1 MSEHV
6 EPVEPAESAESA
18 ERVERVEH
26 VESAESVESVE
37 SVRRRGR
44 SETLTGTVSL
54 PFPEYEEPPA
64 DPIGLPRRWLE
75 GAEEVGVR
83 EPRALALA
91 TADTAGRPSTR
102 IVAVSRITAT
112 GLVFTTHHG
121 SAKEREL
128 RANPWAS
135 GLLYWRETSRQVS
148 VGGRVRRL
156 PDATADVLWAARP
169 VFTHAMTVA
178 SRQSAPLA
186 GPAEVAALRA
196 RAARLDQA
204 GPQPRPA
211 AYIALE
217 LVPER
222 LEFWADGTG
231 RLHERLRYERGPG
244 GGWRTCRLQ
253 P

>member
-1 MSEHV
+1 MSEHS
-6 EPVEPAESAESA
+6 ERTERTEHSEHS
-18 ERVERVEH
+18 ERVG
-26 VESAESVESVE
+26 A
-37 SVRRRGR
+37 VRPSGR

-64 DPIGLPRRWLE
+64 DPIGLLRRWLE
-75 GAEEVGVR
+75 GAEAVGVR

-91 TADTAGRPSTR
+91 TADAAGRPSTR
-102 IVAVSRITAT
+102 IVAVGRITTT

-121 SAKEREL
+121 SGKEREL

-156 PDATADVLWAARP
+156 PDATADALWAARP

-196 RAARLDQA
+196 RAARLAEA

-222 LEFWADGTG
+222 LEFWADGTD
-231 RLHERLRYERGPG
+231 RLHERLRYERVPG
-244 GGWRTCRLQ
+244 SGWRSCRLQ

>member
-1 MSEHV
+1 MSEHT
-6 EPVEPAESAESA
+6 PATT
-18 ERVERVEH
+18 
-26 VESAESVESVE
+26 
-37 SVRRRGR
+37 GR
-44 SETLTGTVSL
+44 SETLTGTIAL

-64 DPIGLPRRWLE
+64 DPIGLLRRWLE
-75 GAEEVGVR
+75 GAEAVGVR

-112 GLVFTTHHG
+112 GLVFATHHD
-121 SAKEREL
+121 SRKEREL

-135 GLLYWRETSRQVS
+135 GLLYWRETSRQIS

-156 PDATADVLWAARP
+156 PDTTADALWSTRP

-178 SRQSAPLA
+178 SRQSAPL
-186 GPAEVAALRA
+186 GGLDEVAALRA
-196 RAARLDQA
+196 RAERLADA
-204 GPQPRPA
+204 GPQPRPSR
-211 AYIALE
+211 YLALE
-217 LVPER
+217 LVPEQ

-231 RLHERLRYERGPG
+231 RLHKRLRYERGPY
-244 GGWRTCRLQ
+244 GWRCCRLQ

>member
-1 MSEHV
+1 MSEHT
-6 EPVEPAESAESA
+6 ERTEHS
-18 ERVERVEH
+18 ERVG
-26 VESAESVESVE
+26 A
-37 SVRRRGR
+37 VRPSGR

-64 DPIGLPRRWLE
+64 DPIGLLRRWLE
-75 GAEEVGVR
+75 GAEAVGVR

-91 TADTAGRPSTR
+91 TADAAGRPSTR
-102 IVAVSRITAT
+102 IVAVGRITAT

-121 SAKEREL
+121 SGKEREL

-156 PDATADVLWAARP
+156 PDATADALWAARP

-196 RAARLDQA
+196 RAARLAEA

-222 LEFWADGTG
+222 LEFWADGTD
-231 RLHERLRYERGPG
+231 RLHERLRYERVPG
-244 GGWRTCRLQ
+244 SGWRSCRLQ

>member
-1 MSEHV
+1 MSEHT
-6 EPVEPAESAESA
+6 AHTDRSARTAAHAAQA
-18 ERVERVEH
+18 ERTERNRCGPPPA
-26 VESAESVESVE
+26 SPGP
-37 SVRRRGR
+37 GR
-44 SETLTGTVSL
+44 SETLTGTVAL

-64 DPIGLPRRWLE
+64 DPLGLLRRWLE
-75 GAEEVGVR
+75 GAEALGVR

-91 TADTAGRPSTR
+91 TADRDGRPSTR

-112 GLVFTTHHG
+112 GLLFATHHG
-121 SAKEREL
+121 SRKEREL

-148 VGGRVRRL
+148 AGGRVRRL
-156 PDATADVLWAARP
+156 PDATADALWAARP

-196 RAARLDQA
+196 RAARLAEA

-217 LVPER
+217 LVPDQ

-244 GGWRTCRLQ
+244 GDWRSWRLQ

>member
-1 MSEHV
+1 MSEHSQHH
-6 EPVEPAESAESA
+6 EHIEHIEHGEPA
-18 ERVERVEH
+18 
-26 VESAESVESVE
+26 
-37 SVRRRGR
+37 RGR
-44 SETLTGTVSL
+44 SETLTGTVVL
-54 PFPEYEEPPA
+54 PFPEYESPPA
-64 DPIGLPRRWLE
+64 EPMGLLRRWLE
-75 GAEEVGVR
+75 GAEAVGVR

-91 TADTAGRPSTR
+91 TADPAGRPSTR
-102 IVAVSRITAT
+102 IVAVNRISAT

-121 SAKEREL
+121 SRKELEL
-128 RANPWAS
+128 RLNPWAS

-156 PDATADVLWAARP
+156 DDATADALWAARP

-186 GPAEVAALRA
+186 GTAEVAALRG
-196 RAARLDQA
+196 RAAQVAEA
-204 GPQPRPA
+204 GPQPRPDT
-211 AYIALE
+211 YIALE

-231 RLHERLRYERGPG
+231 RLHERLRYERDAQGR
-244 GGWRTCRLQ
+244 WRSWRLQ